1 MNFLQNRLA
10 EREQAGTLRTLFVP
24 TGLIDFASNDYLGF
38 ARQLACAGVGKG
50 GVGSTGSRLISGN
63 SPEAESLEQF
73 LATFHE
79 AEAGLLFNSGYD
91 ANVGLLASLGQA
103 NDFYISDSLIHAS
116 MIDGIRLSYAQKL
129 KFKHNNLTDLKQKT
143 AFASNSQAGKGNIFI
158 VIESVYSMDGDIAP
172 LQEILDLAT
181 ETGAY
186 LIIDEAH
193 ATGILGRQGEGFVQ
207 ALGLAYHANILARV
221 HTFGKAV
228 GTHGAVVLG
237 SEVLRNYLINFARS
251 FVYTTA
257 LPTHSLHAIREAY
270 LLFGSSFFE
279 QARQNLATN
288 IAHYQRLASLLPYP
302 ILASETAIQGIIIGD
317 NALAKK
323 TQRHLQEAGIYA
335 KAILSPTVPQGT
347 ERLRI
352 CLHSYNTTA
361 EIEQLLE
368 TIQKTRTF

>member
-103 NDFYISDSLIHAS
+103 SDFYISDSLIHAS

-129 KFKHNNLTDLKQKT
+129 KFKHNNLADLKQKI

-172 LQEILDLAT
+172 LQAILDLAT

-193 ATGILGRQGEGFVQ
+193 ATGILGRQGEGLVQ
-207 ALGLAYHANILARV
+207 SLGLAYHANILARV

-237 SEVLRNYLINFARS
+237 SEVLRSYLINFARS

-270 LLFGSSFFE
+270 LLFGTPFFE

-323 TQRHLQEAGIYA
+323 TQHHLQEAGIYA